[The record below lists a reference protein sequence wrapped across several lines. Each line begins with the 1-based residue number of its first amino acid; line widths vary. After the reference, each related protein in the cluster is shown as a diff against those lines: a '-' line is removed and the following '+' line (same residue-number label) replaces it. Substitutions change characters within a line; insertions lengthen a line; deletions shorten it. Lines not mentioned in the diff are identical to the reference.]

1 MVAEKKG
8 ETVVESAVVGAL
20 VMVKR
25 WLEEVR
31 WWLRKGVAESA
42 AAGAPMMVR
51 RWLKGVRWWLKD
63 KGEREVAVEMAVRG
77 IYLKGV
83 RWLLMEKGEREATA
97 VMDVSVL
104 GFIYD

>member
-1 MVAEKKG
+1 
-8 ETVVESAVVGAL
+8 VVGAL

-42 AAGAPMMVR
+42 AAGAPMMVW

-63 KGEREVAVEMAVRG
+63 KGEGEAQ
-77 IYLKGV
+77 LN
-83 RWLLMEKGEREATA
+83 WLCG
-97 VMDVSVL
+97 
-104 GFIYD
+104 GFI